1 MIVPQLFSYGLSF
14 YIAGTGDWNN
24 EKALKD
30 NAVYL
35 KNLIFESE
43 YYIDENNPKV
53 IELKEKLKGTK
64 YKLNKNFLFGYDAMN
79 LLLSVISE
87 GNTTRE
93 QIYDALNK
101 VKSYDAIKCMI
112 SLDYHR
118 INSELNILTYNN
130 GVTRLAVYKL
140 GENNKK

>member
-1 MIVPQLFSYGLSF
+1 
-14 YIAGTGDWNN
+14 
-24 EKALKD
+24 
-30 NAVYL
+30 
-35 KNLIFESE
+35 
-43 YYIDENNPKV
+43 
-53 IELKEKLKGTK
+53 
-64 YKLNKNFLFGYDAMN
+64 MN

>member
-53 IELKEKLKGTK
+53 IELKEKLKVM
-64 YKLNKNFLFGYDAMN
+64 FHA
-79 LLLSVISE
+79 
-87 GNTTRE
+87 
-93 QIYDALNK
+93 
-101 VKSYDAIKCMI
+101 C
-112 SLDYHR
+112 
-118 INSELNILTYNN
+118 
-130 GVTRLAVYKL
+130 
-140 GENNKK
+140 NNKKHLSNPAK